1 MCIYYYFKIIIKKSK
16 NGSYTHTH
24 MFIFIFFFLFYFFEK
39 QFIFIL
45 IILYIRSLI
54 NVCMDAGVT
63 SLGLYV
69 FTIVMLVTKLALY
82 MILSEDCTVLL
93 HIDCQQSL
101 SNRINHGCAF
111 RIQIKTSI
119 LSILLASTL
128 AFLAKI

>member
-1 MCIYYYFKIIIKKSK
+1 
-16 NGSYTHTH
+16 
-24 MFIFIFFFLFYFFEK
+24 
-39 QFIFIL
+39 
-45 IILYIRSLI
+45 
-54 NVCMDAGVT
+54 MDAGVT

-69 FTIVMLVTKLALY
+69 FTFVLLVTKLALY

-119 LSILLASTL
+119 LSVLLDSTL